1 MNCQTTI
8 HDFPRRTSYDDDQ
21 SSCDPWGEDPYFDLI
36 RSISENGGLMKKIS
50 DDLQMLTDHIAN
62 TEEKLMI
69 AEQESKERV
78 EASIRKSQADARAR
92 REAFMFRMKEEQAA
106 AAMQWDE
113 LQGHYY
119 QKLQQIKNK
128 IETEKEA
135 SEAKKA
141 KQRAKDCE
149 AYFDA
154 AICFAMLVIEEV
166 EVAAL
171 EAIDAE
177 AYANSV
183 TELEES

>member
-1 MNCQTTI
+1 
-8 HDFPRRTSYDDDQ
+8 
-21 SSCDPWGEDPYFDLI
+21 
-36 RSISENGGLMKKIS
+36 MKKKS
-50 DDLQMLTDHIAN
+50 DELQMLADYIAD
-62 TEEKLMI
+62 TKKRVKT
-69 AEQESKERV
+69 AEQESKEGV

-92 REAFMFRMKEEQAA
+92 REAFILRMKEEQAA

-119 QKLQQIKNK
+119 QKIQQIKNK

-135 SEAKKA
+135 REAKKA
-141 KQRAKDCE
+141 KKRAKDSE
-149 AYFDA
+149 AYINA
-154 AICFAMLVIEEV
+154 AIGFAMLVIDEV

-177 AYANSV
+177 AYAGSV

>member
-1 MNCQTTI
+1 
-8 HDFPRRTSYDDDQ
+8 
-21 SSCDPWGEDPYFDLI
+21 
-36 RSISENGGLMKKIS
+36 MKKIS
-50 DDLQMLTDHIAN
+50 DELQMLADHIAD
-62 TEEKLMI
+62 TEKRVKT
-69 AEQESKERV
+69 AEQESKEGV

-92 REAFMFRMKEEQAA
+92 REAFKLRMKEEQAA

-119 QKLQQIKNK
+119 QKIQQIKNK

-141 KQRAKDCE
+141 KKRAKDTE
-149 AYFDA
+149 AYVDA
-154 AICFAMLVIEEV
+154 VISFAMLVIDEV

-177 AYANSV
+177 AYADSV